1 MEQVHAHSHGSAHG
15 PRGNPHG
22 TVPRWRSTCQHT
34 TIFASR
40 IAVVLADRLQLLFG
54 RPRGLPGPRGG
65 GISAPLPR
73 YWSNPVIRHDSAS
86 AGIVDEVA
94 RQAALVLDEC
104 PLPVW
109 RPELPWK
116 FTCRSGN
123 FVRHNTIIDI

>member
-1 MEQVHAHSHGSAHG
+1 MPIATALRTAREAI
-15 PRGNPHG
+15 PHG

-65 GISAPLPR
+65 WISAPLPR

-86 AGIVDEVA
+86 ARIVDEVA
-94 RQAALVLDEC
+94 RQAAVVLGEC
-104 PLPVW
+104 PLPAW

-116 FTCRSGN
+116 FTRRS
-123 FVRHNTIIDI
+123 RHVCET